1 MARRVKNLPAMQ
13 ETRVRSLGQKDPL
26 EKGMATHSTILA
38 WIIPWIEEPGGLKS
52 CMNITK
58 TRYPVAVEGI
68 VNSNTKIMFSIMKG
82 KSMGSQEVN
91 TVEAT

>member
-1 MARRVKNLPAMQ
+1 
-13 ETRVRSLGQKDPL
+13 
-26 EKGMATHSTILA
+26 MATHCSVLA

-58 TRYPVAVEGI
+58 SRYPVAVEGI
-68 VNSNTKIMFSIMKG
+68 INSNTKIMFSMTKD

-91 TVEAT
+91 TIEAT

>member
-1 MARRVKNLPAMQ
+1 MQ
-13 ETRVRSLGQKDPL
+13 PE
-26 EKGMATHSTILA
+26 M
-38 WIIPWIEEPGGLKS
+38 LKS

-68 VNSNTKIMFSIMKG
+68 INSNTKIMFSIMKG
-82 KSMGSQEVN
+82 KSMGSQEEN

>member
-1 MARRVKNLPAMQ
+1 
-13 ETRVRSLGQKDPL
+13 
-26 EKGMATHSTILA
+26 MATDCSVLA